1 MAKTK
6 NLLFVLL
13 AALLMTGSVIITG
26 CVPAQAQVYQSAKYN
41 KYVKSSAFDT
51 ASAQGSVDNQRRT
64 VTVTNETSSTPVLLV
79 YFGTASNVRDTTGY
93 VRVNPGKILKA
104 SFIGRKVFRKTTA
117 DSVYSQVIFG
127 DIELGSNS
135 EFRMENSEFSF
146 ASNTSTNECE
156 SSGII
161 YLSDGSAVEYRI
173 YDAEKFRQSQYSEV
187 NFRADKFKIP
197 LL

>member
-13 AALLMTGSVIITG
+13 AALFMTGSIVITG
-26 CVPAQAQVYQSAKYN
+26 CTPAQAQIYQSAAYN

-51 ASAQGSVDNQRRT
+51 ASAQGSVNNQRRT

-79 YFGTASNVRDTTGY
+79 YFGNSSGVRDTTGY

-104 SFIGRKVFRKTTA
+104 SFIGRKVYRKTTA

-127 DIELGSNS
+127 DIELGYNS
-135 EFRMENSEFSF
+135 EFEKENSEYQF
-146 ASNTSTNECE
+146 ASYKELQAE

-161 YLSDGSAVEYRI
+161 YLSDGSAVEYKI
-173 YDAEKFRQSQYSEV
+173 YDAEKFRRSQYSEV
-187 NFRADKFKIP
+187 NFRASKFKIP